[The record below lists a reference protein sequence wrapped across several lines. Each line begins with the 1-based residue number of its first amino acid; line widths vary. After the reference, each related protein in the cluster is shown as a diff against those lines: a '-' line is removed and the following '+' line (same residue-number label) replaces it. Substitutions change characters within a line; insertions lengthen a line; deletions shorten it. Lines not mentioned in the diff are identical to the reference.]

1 MSEYISLAMRW
12 IERMHTW
19 QWVIVLAV
27 AAAIGILSMR
37 GFGTRTNY

>member
-1 MSEYISLAMRW
+1 MNEYITLAMRW
-12 IERMHTW
+12 IEHLQTW

-37 GFGTRTNY
+37 GFGARTNY